1 MLKIHRNVKYISMD
15 FRNIFIVWR
24 MKMKEKSQVI
34 IRMPVDLKEQL
45 HMEAGKKGIS
55 FNSYVLLLI
64 GKARQGQ

>member
-1 MLKIHRNVKYISMD
+1 
-15 FRNIFIVWR
+15 
-24 MKMKEKSQVI
+24 MKEKSQVI